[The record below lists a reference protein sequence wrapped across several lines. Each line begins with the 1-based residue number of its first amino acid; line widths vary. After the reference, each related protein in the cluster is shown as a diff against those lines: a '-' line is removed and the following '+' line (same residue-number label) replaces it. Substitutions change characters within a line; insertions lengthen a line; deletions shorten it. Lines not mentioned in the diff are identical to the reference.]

1 MVGVDETHEFQVAME
16 QAEEAAVEHERL
28 SARMAQAEQLLDTA
42 ARDETEARA
51 RLVDESADVARLE
64 SFSPTRIWAGLRGSR
79 EVDLDRER
87 AEQQRAEYAA
97 ASAMSRTRAARAE
110 LDRLRVARHALGDP
124 VVMRT
129 RALAAKEEWL
139 VRTGSLAGAALEGVA
154 SEVGHVRAEQ
164 REVDEALAAGA
175 EARAAL
181 LEAAQLLISARGW
194 STYDTFFGGGVM
206 GDMMKYDRMDKAQR
220 LMGAAD
226 AALHRLSEELADVG
240 MSPVG
245 GLEVTQMARTFDV
258 WFDNVFS
265 DWQVRQRIEEAGERV
280 QQAGGAVDRV
290 IASLQ
295 SRRAELRQRSES
307 LTARREEL
315 LGS

>member
-1 MVGVDETHEFQVAME
+1 
-16 QAEEAAVEHERL
+16 
-28 SARMAQAEQLLDTA
+28 
-42 ARDETEARA
+42 
-51 RLVDESADVARLE
+51 
-64 SFSPTRIWAGLRGSR
+64 
-79 EVDLDRER
+79 
-87 AEQQRAEYAA
+87 
-97 ASAMSRTRAARAE
+97 
-110 LDRLRVARHALGDP
+110 
-124 VVMRT
+124 
-129 RALAAKEEWL
+129 
-139 VRTGSLAGAALEGVA
+139 
-154 SEVGHVRAEQ
+154 
-164 REVDEALAAGA
+164 
-175 EARAAL
+175 
-181 LEAAQLLISARGW
+181 
-194 STYDTFFGGGVM
+194 M

-307 LTARREEL
+307 LPARREEL